1 MQSSESAKHGAM
13 YEDKLSLIIP
23 LKPKLCPS
31 DTPNSQKTHSLLY
44 KDQQIDCF

>member
-23 LKPKLCPS
+23 LKPELCPS
-31 DTPNSQKTHSLLY
+31 DTPDSQKTHSLPY
-44 KDQQIDCF
+44 KD